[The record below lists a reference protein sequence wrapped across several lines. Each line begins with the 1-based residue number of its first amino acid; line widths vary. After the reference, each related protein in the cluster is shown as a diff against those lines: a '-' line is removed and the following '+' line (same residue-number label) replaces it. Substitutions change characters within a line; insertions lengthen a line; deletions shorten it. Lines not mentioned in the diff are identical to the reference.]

1 MMKVVTKIILG
12 VLIFGIL
19 AFIGFFVMLGFS
31 LDEDSLCGNKILQ
44 TQYSPNQKYKLVVFE
59 RNCGATTAF
68 SHQVSILEKDRA
80 LKNTTGDIFVIDKN
94 SININWVNDKMI
106 HISYQKDSKVFH
118 KENNFKGIHIKFLE
132 N

>member
-1 MMKVVTKIILG
+1 MKVVTKILLG

-19 AFIGFFVMLGFS
+19 AFIGFLVMIGFS
-31 LDEDSLCGNKILQ
+31 LDGDGFCGNKILQ

-68 SHQVSILEKDRA
+68 SYQVSILEKDRD
-80 LKNTTGDIFVIDKN
+80 LKNATGNIFIIDKN
-94 SININWVNDKMI
+94 SVITNWVNDKLI
-106 HISYQKDSKVFH
+106 NIFYQKDSKVFY
-118 KENNFKGIHIKFLE
+118 KENNFKGIHIKFVE